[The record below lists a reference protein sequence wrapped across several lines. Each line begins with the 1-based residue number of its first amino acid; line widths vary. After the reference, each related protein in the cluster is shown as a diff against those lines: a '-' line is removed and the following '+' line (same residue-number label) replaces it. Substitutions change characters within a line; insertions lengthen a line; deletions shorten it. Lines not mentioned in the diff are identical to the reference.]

1 MAKAKSTFN
10 VQVDAEHN
18 AAVDQGKYLSC
29 TIYADVGRH
38 DGRTVVRLTYRVHAA
53 LDTRTTGCRTDPS
66 ATRL

>member
-38 DGRTVVRLTYRVHAA
+38 DGRTVVRLTYRVPAA
-53 LDTRTTGCRTDPS
+53 LDTRTPGCRTE
-66 ATRL
+66 AFCAC